1 MTDQVTILGAT
12 GSIGQNTLD
21 VIFRHRERFQV
32 WGLSA
37 ESRVEKLARVAVESE
52 AKVVSIGAGRTR
64 EFRCALNGQRTDI
77 RVVEGEYGLKCLA
90 EMPESEVGSTHYRI
104 LFLAAFVLFIF
115 TFVFNTI
122 AEFVRPRLREK
133 YSSL

>member
-37 ESRVEKLARVAVESE
+37 QSRVEKLARIAVESG
-52 AKVVSIGAGRTR
+52 AKVVSIGAGRTK
-64 EFRCALNGQRTDI
+64 EFRSALNCQQSDI
-77 RVVEGEYGLKCLA
+77 RVVEGEAGLKHLA
-90 EMPESEVGSTHYRI
+90 EMPESEVGSSHYRI

-115 TFVFNTI
+115 TFIFNTV
-122 AEFVRPRLREK
+122 AEFVRQQLREK
-133 YSSL
+133 YSSM